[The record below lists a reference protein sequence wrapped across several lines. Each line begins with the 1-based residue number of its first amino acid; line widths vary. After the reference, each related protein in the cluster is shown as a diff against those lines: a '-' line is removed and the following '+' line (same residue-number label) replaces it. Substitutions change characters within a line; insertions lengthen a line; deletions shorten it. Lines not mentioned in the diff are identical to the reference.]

1 MEGKQMTEATI
12 WGCADYNA
20 EGCENDAYG
29 EGDNCP
35 AHGGHTPEQSATH
48 RAGGECDNSGCAA

>member
-1 MEGKQMTEATI
+1 MTDATI
-12 WGCADYNA
+12 WACADYNA

-29 EGDNCP
+29 DGDNCP

-48 RAGGECDNSGCAA
+48 RAGGKCDNSGCAA